1 MNIVRIN
8 FVTVIYC
15 TSSEQFFYNIFHL
28 HYIKLKIMTKQNL
41 YHKKINYGEI
51 DQYTLTVSVHI
62 RLLNSNK
69 LYSFYICT
77 ISNTILFELKV

>member
-1 MNIVRIN
+1 MTCEPVGDG
-8 FVTVIYC
+8 VVWTVAEGC
-15 TSSEQFFYNIFHL
+15 
-28 HYIKLKIMTKQNL
+28 
-41 YHKKINYGEI
+41 